1 MKVLERPSLK
11 SLNTF
16 GVEASAGLLL
26 TIETEEDLLSLPAF
40 DPRRDFVLGGGSNV
54 LFVSDVPGT
63 VFLNRI
69 TGKDIV
75 SEHDGYAQL
84 EVGAGENWHQLVRWS
99 LDQGLWGLENLSL
112 MPGLAGAAPI
122 QNIGAYGV
130 ELSSVLELVTAWDWQ
145 NSNWVIFNREEC
157 HFGYRDSFFKSEET
171 DRYFITSI
179 RLRLNRHFRP
189 QVDYEGLR
197 DALSSMGFDQP
208 EAHQV
213 SDTVIR
219 IRQQKLPDPA
229 VTGNAGS
236 FFKNP
241 VVSLDEAE
249 LLRSRFTGLPTWP
262 AGADRAKLS
271 AAWMIDRCGWK
282 GVQENGAA
290 VSSQHALVLVNK
302 DNATGSEL
310 LMLADAIRNS
320 VLSTFGIELQPEPRI
335 VHSQATT
342 SGDS

>member
-1 MKVLERPSLK
+1 MKVLEHPSLK

-40 DPRRDFVLGGGSNV
+40 DPHRDFVLGGGSNV
-54 LFVSDVPGT
+54 LFASDVPGT

-69 TGKDIV
+69 TGKDII

-84 EVGAGENWHQLVRWS
+84 EVGAGENWNQLVRWS
-99 LDQGLWGLENLSL
+99 LDQGLSGLENLSL
-112 MPGLAGAAPI
+112 IPGLAGAAPI

-145 NSNWVIFNREEC
+145 NSNWVTFNKDEC
-157 HFGYRDSFFKSEET
+157 RFGYRDSFFKSV
-171 DRYFITSI
+171 DAGRYFITSI
-179 RLRLNRHFRP
+179 RLQLDRQFKPHL
-189 QVDYEGLR
+189 DYAGLH
-197 DALSSMGFDQP
+197 DALTSMGINQP
-208 EAHQV
+208 GAKQV

-219 IRQQKLPDPA
+219 LRQQKLPDPA

-241 VVSLDEAE
+241 VVSMDEAE
-249 LLRSRFTGLPTWP
+249 LLRSRYHGLPTWP

-271 AAWMIDRCGWK
+271 AAWMIDHCGWK

-290 VSSQHALVLVNK
+290 VSSQHALVLVNQGQ
-302 DNATGSEL
+302 ASGRHILEL
-310 LMLADAIRNS
+310 SRKIADSVAQAFGLA
-320 VLSTFGIELQPEPRI
+320 LEPEPKI
-335 VHSQATT
+335 YE
-342 SGDS
+342 GPDLL